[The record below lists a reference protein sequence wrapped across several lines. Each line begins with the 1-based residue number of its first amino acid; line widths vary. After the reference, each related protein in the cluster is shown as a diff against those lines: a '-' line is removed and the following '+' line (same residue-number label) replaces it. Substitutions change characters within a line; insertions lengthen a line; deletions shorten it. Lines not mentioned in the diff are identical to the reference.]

1 MNDVHGVL
9 LQQPWSG
16 NDATVDSEIVMKRVL
31 EFSLHHLGESGRGE
45 RPERRFDSSG
55 KRQLLWSGEQEQLP
69 SQRQPGCPGLWPLHP
84 DSEMEIR
91 GGCAQTMT
99 HVDTHACIHIHIQEY
114 FYCTLKNWDS
124 LLIVLFGSCTCF
136 IFLSL
141 FCILL
146 CIKIPQHAAL
156 FQCFQILLKTHLF
169 EVKDKYCVILLTCGI

>member
-99 HVDTHACIHIHIQEY
+99 HVDTCACIHIHIQEY